1 MLCCAG
7 DEVVDPATAQLGPGQ
22 IRDCNRAMLLAA
34 VASAGAEAVDLGI
47 ARDVE
52 GHLEGAVDKAIAVG
66 ADVLVT
72 TGGFSNT
79 SSTLVVLLLVHVC
92 VKGGGGDDVSEL
104 RLPSG
109 RAEQLVYC
117 GVRCGECPEAVDHGI
132 ARDVEG
138 HLEGAVDKAIAV
150 GADVLVTTGGGVGCV
165 CVCLGGGGDWGGPET
180 QTVGEMVHASCLEH
194 WVMLLKAAV
203 ASAVVVAVASAG
215 AEAVDLGIAR
225 DVEGHLEGA
234 VDKAI
239 AVGTDVLVTTGVWVG
254 GWVGVGDSGD
264 RRMGWVG
271 GGDSGNKG
279 LGLVWV
285 WVWVLS
291 DPTPRTMG
299 LLRQASCASCLD
311 VRPM

>member
-1 MLCCAG
+1 MPGHAYHPSHAAPHHAVNACCAVLSYLAASCCAMLCCAG

-22 IRDCNRAMLLAA
+22 IRDCNRAMLLA
-34 VASAGAEAVDLGI
+34 
-47 ARDVE
+47 
-52 GHLEGAVDKAIAVG
+52 
-66 ADVLVT
+66 
-72 TGGFSNT
+72 
-79 SSTLVVLLLVHVC
+79 
-92 VKGGGGDDVSEL
+92 
-104 RLPSG
+104 
-109 RAEQLVYC
+109 
-117 GVRCGECPEAVDHGI
+117 
-132 ARDVEG
+132 
-138 HLEGAVDKAIAV
+138 
-150 GADVLVTTGGGVGCV
+150 
-165 CVCLGGGGDWGGPET
+165 
-180 QTVGEMVHASCLEH
+180 
-194 WVMLLKAAV
+194 
-203 ASAVVVAVASAG
+203 AVASAG